1 MSHCIS
7 NIYTYTVNDK
17 DFKKEVIR
25 FSGLKTELSENL
37 MNDFV
42 APLERN
48 DIYKLSFCLSEELW
62 QVINLFDFITLADI
76 NPLDLIGQIG
86 DLFNRQNVV
95 FGLLENTKYP
105 QKTLKS
111 VSENLLFCNKVRKQV
126 LNEVKNLLQS
136 ANQPL
141 IRYSLCCSFLE
152 LLRALETTFCEIER
166 VVINN
171 N

>member
-1 MSHCIS
+1 
-7 NIYTYTVNDK
+7 VNDK

-76 NPLDLIGQIG
+76 NPLDFIGQIG
-86 DLFNRQNVV
+86 DLFNKQNIV
-95 FGLLENTKYP
+95 FDLLENTKYP

-136 ANQPL
+136 AKQPL
-141 IRYSLCCSFLE
+141 IRYSLCCYFLE

-166 VVINN
+166 VIINN